1 MLNQELMRLMDK
13 HYHYHPWKGAPTM
26 HVWLRM
32 DKGYKVSFNRIA
44 RLYYKVMGLR
54 AIAPGPH
61 TSKRHKDHAV
71 FPYLLRE
78 LAITEP
84 MQVWATDITYIP
96 LPEGFLYLTAVIDLY
111 SRYVLAWSLSN
122 TMEAIWCQQLIQQAI
137 EEYGTPQIINTD
149 QGSQYTSDVFSQ
161 YVLGQGVKL
170 SMDGKGR
177 ATDNAFIERLW
188 RTVKYE
194 NYTNGT
200 NLAKGLGDFFKDYNQ
215 TRRHSSL
222 ENLFPKEVFFG

>member
-111 SRYVLAWSLSN
+111 SHMVHHKSLIRIKAHNTPVMSLVSMYWAKVSN
-122 TMEAIWCQQLIQQAI
+122 
-137 EEYGTPQIINTD
+137 
-149 QGSQYTSDVFSQ
+149 
-161 YVLGQGVKL
+161 
-170 SMDGKGR
+170 
-177 ATDNAFIERLW
+177 
-188 RTVKYE
+188 
-194 NYTNGT
+194 
-200 NLAKGLGDFFKDYNQ
+200 
-215 TRRHSSL
+215 
-222 ENLFPKEVFFG
+222 